1 MLKNGYTDWVNLKKY
16 RLEFDINM
24 VFRVATT
31 YQIQQLVVSL
41 CIQPNFGFNCD
52 KYPAD
57 YCVIFYGSEVISV
70 FNFVVGTC
78 ALSG

>member
-1 MLKNGYTDWVNLKKY
+1 M
-16 RLEFDINM
+16 
-24 VFRVATT
+24 
-31 YQIQQLVVSL
+31 YQS
-41 CIQPNFGFNCD
+41 NFGFNSD

>member
-1 MLKNGYTDWVNLKKY
+1 MVGVKKY
-16 RLEFDINM
+16 SKKTVIFGDIALNRREHIS
-24 VFRVATT
+24 F
-31 YQIQQLVVSL
+31 IQCHVL
-41 CIQPNFGFNCD
+41 PNFGFNCD
-52 KYPAD
+52 KYPAN

>member
-1 MLKNGYTDWVNLKKY
+1 MVICKHTGYQKMSFNVGQC
-16 RLEFDINM
+16 RE
-24 VFRVATT
+24 
-31 YQIQQLVVSL
+31 
-41 CIQPNFGFNCD
+41 QPNLRFNCD

-57 YCVIFYGSEVISV
+57 YCVIFYGSEVISA